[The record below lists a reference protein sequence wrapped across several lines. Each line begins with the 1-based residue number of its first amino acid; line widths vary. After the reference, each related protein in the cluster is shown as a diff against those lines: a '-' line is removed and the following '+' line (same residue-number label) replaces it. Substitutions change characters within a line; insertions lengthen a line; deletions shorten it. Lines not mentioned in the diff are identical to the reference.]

1 MPVTTDEPKAET
13 KPKAAP
19 PQEAPPARVYPDFY
33 MSHWRRHSLLL
44 RPAKLRKANQEEN
57 PYQLEEAIM
66 PPIRAR
72 ISNCVINV
80 KAESARLDLEIPAFC
95 SLVEKTQAFRG
106 KGKFHHPMVW
116 NPDEK
121 RFAPGPDGKMME
133 LPPQRSVSAD
143 WGSKP
148 PRRPDGA
155 AQGEQEFTYDPI
167 GPAMNN
173 MAARMGLPV
182 TPYNGGQAGGSQTG
196 FRQAAKVNGR
206 P

>member
-1 MPVTTDEPKAET
+1 MPKYHLWTIGC
-13 KPKAAP
+13 
-19 PQEAPPARVYPDFY
+19 Q
-33 MSHWRRHSLLL
+33 M
-44 RPAKLRKANQEEN
+44 NQ
-57 PYQLEEAIM
+57 
-66 PPIRAR
+66 
-72 ISNCVINV
+72 
-80 KAESARLDLEIPAFC
+80 AESARLDLEIPAFC
-95 SLVEKTQAFRG
+95 ALVEKTQAFRG

-121 RFAPGPDGKMME
+121 HFAPGPDGQMME